1 MLNNTHIKK
10 FALGFCI
17 PALLATLISGC
28 AKKSESVE
36 LKKLARGAQNAAFL
50 SSYVNLKPNPKFE
63 NTLSFVTQ
71 DEAKNIHRY
80 FAVIVEP
87 VQVYLAT
94 NADTSK
100 MPDRGRT
107 AMVAYFQNAITR
119 AVGDAFPVVQEP
131 GPLVLRLRTAL
142 VGVDVGGEAPK
153 DDGEGLGR
161 AVDIDKVVVEMEM
174 VDSVTGEQIAAVVD
188 HQRLG
193 SGAVVGSVN
202 FSRDEKFAAAKDAF
216 DGWAQRL
223 RDFLDSADELSP
235 AEAERAD
242 ASYQPYGAAPK
253 GK

>member
-1 MLNNTHIKK
+1 
-10 FALGFCI
+10 
-17 PALLATLISGC
+17 
-28 AKKSESVE
+28 
-36 LKKLARGAQNAAFL
+36 
-50 SSYVNLKPNPKFE
+50 
-63 NTLSFVTQ
+63 
-71 DEAKNIHRY
+71 
-80 FAVIVEP
+80 
-87 VQVYLAT
+87 
-94 NADTSK
+94 
-100 MPDRGRT
+100 
-107 AMVAYFQNAITR
+107 
-119 AVGDAFPVVQEP
+119 
-131 GPLVLRLRTAL
+131 
-142 VGVDVGGEAPK
+142 
-153 DDGEGLGR
+153 
-161 AVDIDKVVVEMEM
+161 M